1 MIHIWISR
9 METYGLNCFYYEAKM
24 TQADLQF
31 WEADRSRT
39 TCPADIATTLRVAS
53 GRLAVL
59 TAAMSAFRCCTSTV
73 AATLRWRL
81 AVAVSH
87 FSLPEPLWTLAA
99 PSATPRA
106 GNYVQGVSG
115 VALFLWIDSSSQI
128 SNLPRFHL

>member
-87 FSLPEPLWTLAA
+87 FSLAVTLFIL
-99 PSATPRA
+99 SASFVKPTT
-106 GNYVQGVSG
+106 GMFIIGLY
-115 VALFLWIDSSSQI
+115 
-128 SNLPRFHL
+128 